1 MAVFLLALGAA
12 CCLGLGFVLQQ
23 HAAQRAPRGDMLR
36 WRLLLDL
43 VRMPEWLLGT
53 GFMITG
59 LLLSALALNQG
70 EVSLVEP
77 LLATNLLFAMA
88 LSRMLTRQTLGRSGW
103 AGVLLLGLGVTA
115 FIVAGQPTGGGP
127 PAGELRH
134 WLVVGTVV
142 GLTLLL
148 VTLARR
154 LSLFEEAT
162 LLALAAGLLYGLQDA
177 LTRTTTQRIGHSGL
191 AVVLRTWQPYAVV
204 VAGVVGLLL
213 VQSAFEAAPLRM
225 SLPALTAA
233 QPLSGIAC
241 AVGFLGDRLRVT
253 PGALAWEAAGLV
265 AIVTGVIV
273 IGRHPAMPGSVQD
286 TLESIGAP
294 PEVDSA
300 DSAADP
306 DRENRDNE
314 RGGSSTTGADDGD
327 RRDDTGSEAEANGKG
342 E

>member
-23 HAAQRAPRGDMLR
+23 HAAQRAPRADLLH

-43 VRMPEWLLGT
+43 MRMPEWLLGT
-53 GFMITG
+53 GFMVCG
-59 LLLSALALNQG
+59 LILSALALNQG

-88 LSRMLTRQTLGRSGW
+88 LSRVLTRQTLGRSGW

-115 FIVAGQPTGGGP
+115 FIVAGRPTGGGA

-148 VTLARR
+148 VSLARR
-154 LSLFEEAT
+154 LPLFEEAT

-177 LTRTTTQRIGHSGL
+177 LTRTTTQRLDHSGL
-191 AVVLRTWQPYAVV
+191 DAVLRSWQPYAVV
-204 VAGVVGLLL
+204 AAGVVGLLL

-253 PGALAWEAAGLV
+253 PGALAWQSVGLL
-265 AIVTGVIV
+265 AIVVGVIV
-273 IGRHPAMPGSVQD
+273 IGRHPAMPGSVREAP
-286 TLESIGAP
+286 ESVGAP
-294 PEVDSA
+294 PED
-300 DSAADP
+300 
-306 DRENRDNE
+306 E
-314 RGGSSTTGADDGD
+314 RPEEGPGGRPG
-327 RRDDTGSEAEANGKG
+327 NGPA
-342 E
+342 